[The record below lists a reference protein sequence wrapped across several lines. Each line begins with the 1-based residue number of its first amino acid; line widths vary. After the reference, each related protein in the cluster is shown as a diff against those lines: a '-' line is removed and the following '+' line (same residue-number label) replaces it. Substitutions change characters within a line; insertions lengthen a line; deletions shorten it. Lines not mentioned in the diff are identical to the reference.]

1 MMANVRM
8 SGETNLGTS
17 TDAAN
22 DNKIL
27 TQLEKG
33 SSNGTLTWEKAGED
47 MPFEAEANVIFPHM
61 LAYNMHRCYYVLY
74 GRGWFFMSVQYNED
88 TTDVLITVNM
98 LPSAGMNVKRLE
110 YSEEFALKLLRI
122 VDEEI
127 FNFINRDMTDKMKE
141 EFLNEEF

>member
-1 MMANVRM
+1 M
-8 SGETNLGTS
+8 
-17 TDAAN
+17 
-22 DNKIL
+22 
-27 TQLEKG
+27 
-33 SSNGTLTWEKAGED
+33 
-47 MPFEAEANVIFPHM
+47 
-61 LAYNMHRCYYVLY
+61 
-74 GRGWFFMSVQYNED
+74 
-88 TTDVLITVNM
+88 ITVNM